1 MIEFDIYVS
10 MNFFK
15 KYDYYRYYS
24 LIIIVTVFFNQ
35 STVQIEGTL

>member
-15 KYDYYRYYS
+15 KYDYYS
-24 LIIIVTVFFNQ
+24 LIIIVTVFCNQ
-35 STVQIEGTL
+35 STVQIEDTL